1 MTSVSCAHTV
11 QKLRSQGKRLF
22 IGTQFDN
29 QFEVQAQVVVFAQE
43 TPVTDR
49 KRLHDKAENQA
60 REDASIRQ
68 PDFMEEHELE
78 TSTVREPYTSEHN
91 EMTDVHEDGGCLF
104 TFPSAIHQL
113 LDDLLR
119 EVESGSAECT
129 ASLKRKKAEQEEG
142 EGAAATAP
150 PADLAN
156 EGTSPSSSAE
166 AKASKVAAAAHFLS
180 AEATATKQ
188 AAEAAPVGTQEGPY
202 EGQKRARLV
211 LSTGPAAEVRQDDGE
226 KKRCDQEIQAVDR
239 VIEAALIK
247 NRIDEVGT

>member
-1 MTSVSCAHTV
+1 MA
-11 QKLRSQGKRLF
+11 
-22 IGTQFDN
+22 
-29 QFEVQAQVVVFAQE
+29 FAQE

-49 KRLHDKAENQA
+49 KRLADNQA

-78 TSTVREPYTSEHN
+78 MSRVREPYN
-91 EMTDVHEDGGCLF
+91 LMTDVHVDGGCLF

-113 LDDLLR
+113 LDDLLK

-129 ASLKRKKAEQEEG
+129 ASLKRKRVEQEEK
-142 EGAAATAP
+142 ERAAATAP
-150 PADLAN
+150 PADLAS
-156 EGTSPSSSAE
+156 EGTAPSSSAE
-166 AKASKVAAAAHFLS
+166 AKTSKLKIAAAPSPSAAQFLS

-188 AAEAAPVGTQEGPY
+188 AADAAPAGTQEGPY

-211 LSTGPAAEVRQDDGE
+211 LSTGPAAEVLQDDGE
-226 KKRCDQEIQAVDR
+226 KKKVTAEIQAVDR
-239 VIEAALIK
+239 VMAAALIK

>member
-1 MTSVSCAHTV
+1 MA
-11 QKLRSQGKRLF
+11 
-22 IGTQFDN
+22 
-29 QFEVQAQVVVFAQE
+29 FAQE

-49 KRLHDKAENQA
+49 KRLADNQA
-60 REDASIRQ
+60 REAASIRQ

-78 TSTVREPYTSEHN
+78 MSRVREPYN
-91 EMTDVHEDGGCLF
+91 LMTDVHVDGGCLF

>member
-1 MTSVSCAHTV
+1 VA
-11 QKLRSQGKRLF
+11 
-22 IGTQFDN
+22 
-29 QFEVQAQVVVFAQE
+29 FAQE

-49 KRLHDKAENQA
+49 KRLADNQA
-60 REDASIRQ
+60 REAASIRQ

-78 TSTVREPYTSEHN
+78 MSRVREPYN
-91 EMTDVHEDGGCLF
+91 LMTDVHVDGGCLF